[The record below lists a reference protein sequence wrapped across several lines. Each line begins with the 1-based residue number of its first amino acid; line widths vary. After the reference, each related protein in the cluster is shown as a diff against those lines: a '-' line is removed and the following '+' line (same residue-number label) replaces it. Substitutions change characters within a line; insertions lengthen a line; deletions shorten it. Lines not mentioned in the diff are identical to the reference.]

1 MNMEFEPA
9 KDSHTYSDSELR
21 FIEAH
26 IKRFRLNDPQYRTQ
40 QLFDFVK
47 NVIDNN
53 GNLPKNEYNNLI
65 VKLFC
70 EKLSNKS
77 SEEILKICKKIFNIT
92 FAKMYRFISQG

>member
-9 KDSHTYSDSELR
+9 KDSHTYSDKELR

-26 IKRFRLNDPQYRTQ
+26 IKRFRLNDPKFRSR
-40 QLFDFVK
+40 QLFDFIK

-53 GNLPKNEYNNLI
+53 GSLPKYEYNNLT

-70 EKLSNKS
+70 EKLVNKS
-77 SEEILKICKKIFNIT
+77 SEEVLKICKNIFIIMFTKI
-92 FAKMYRFISQG
+92 